1 MTLPIGSITTRKI
14 VFVAA
19 AALCLMPFISSPLAL
34 FLGVIISQVIG
45 NPFGKQVSKVTKL
58 LLQVSVV
65 GLGFGMN
72 LYDAAEAGQ
81 SAIIF
86 TVGSISGTI
95 LLGLLLGKVMSIPKK
110 TGLLL
115 SVGTAICGGSAI
127 AAVSPIIEANEKEIA
142 VSLGIVFILNA
153 LALFIF
159 PPLGHILHLTE
170 TQFGWWAAFAI
181 HDTSSV
187 VGAAQQFGQ
196 HALHLATTIKL
207 ERALWIIPVSFVTAI
222 AFKTSGKKI
231 SIPYF
236 ILWYVIAMSINTFF
250 PVIAPVGD
258 VAVLIAKKGL
268 TLTLFLIGTG
278 MTRSAIASVGLRPL
292 LLAVLLWVVISAG
305 SLMVILRTI
314 G

>member
-1 MTLPIGSITTRKI
+1 MTLPLGTITTRKI

-81 SAIIF
+81 SAIFF

-187 VGAAQQFGQ
+187 VGAAQQFGH

-207 ERALWIIPVSFVTAI
+207 ERALWIIPVSLVTAI
-222 AFKTSGKKI
+222 AFKSSGKKI
-231 SIPYF
+231 PIPYF

-250 PVIAPVGD
+250 PIIAPVGE

-305 SLMVILRTI
+305 SLMVILHTI

>member
-1 MTLPIGSITTRKI
+1 MTLPLGTIKTRKI
-14 VFVAA
+14 IFVLA
-19 AALCLMPFISSPLAL
+19 AALSLMPFISSPLAL

-159 PPLGHILHLTE
+159 PPLGHILHLSE

-207 ERALWIIPVSFVTAI
+207 ERALWIIPVSLVTAI
-222 AFKTSGKKI
+222 AFKSSGKKI

-250 PVIAPVGD
+250 PVIAPVGE

-278 MTRSAIASVGLRPL
+278 MTRSAIASVGLRPM

-305 SLMVILRTI
+305 SLMVILHTI

>member
-1 MTLPIGSITTRKI
+1 MTLPLGTIKTRKI

-45 NPFGKQVSKVTKL
+45 NPFGKQVSKVSKL

-81 SAIIF
+81 SAIFF

-153 LALFIF
+153 VALFIF
-159 PPLGHILHLTE
+159 PPLGHILHLSE

-207 ERALWIIPVSFVTAI
+207 ERALWIIPVSLVTAI
-222 AFKTSGKKI
+222 AFKSSGKKI

-250 PVIAPVGD
+250 PIIAPVGE

-305 SLMVILRTI
+305 SLMVILHTI

>member
-1 MTLPIGSITTRKI
+1 MTLPLGTITTRKI
-14 VFVAA
+14 VFIAT

-34 FLGVIISQVIG
+34 FLGIIISQVIG
-45 NPFGKQVSKVTKL
+45 NPFGKQVSKVTKI

-81 SAIIF
+81 SAIVF

-207 ERALWIIPVSFVTAI
+207 ERALWIIPVSLVTAI
-222 AFKTSGKKI
+222 AFKSSGKKI

-250 PVIAPVGD
+250 PIIAPVGE

-305 SLMVILRTI
+305 SLMVILHTI

>member
-1 MTLPIGSITTRKI
+1 MTLPIGTITTRKI

-153 LALFIF
+153 VALFIF

-222 AFKTSGKKI
+222 AFKSSGKKI

-278 MTRSAIASVGLRPL
+278 MTRSAISSVGLRPM

-305 SLMVILRTI
+305 SLMVILHTI

>member
-1 MTLPIGSITTRKI
+1 MTLPIGTITTRKI

-58 LLQVSVV
+58 LLQISVV

-153 LALFIF
+153 LALFVF

-207 ERALWIIPVSFVTAI
+207 ERALWIIPVSLVTTI
-222 AFKTSGKKI
+222 AFKSSGKKI

-250 PVIAPVGD
+250 PVIAPVGE
-258 VAVLIAKKGL
+258 VAVLLAKKGL

-278 MTRSAIASVGLRPL
+278 MTRSAIASVGLRPM

-305 SLMVILRTI
+305 SLMVILHTI